1 MTATIRVVIADD
13 HPVTVEGMKH
23 VLARQPD
30 ITVVGVAE
38 NFGQVPAVLKQT
50 CPDVLILDLTGMGNT
65 TIALMQ
71 RLERDFPTVGV
82 VIFSS
87 ALNFANELLDLGV
100 RGYVT
105 KTELASELI
114 CAVTAVARGE
124 ICLSP
129 LVEQYLERTAE
140 DNPLTPRELFAL
152 RMEVQGLR
160 TQQMAEIMQ
169 IKSHSVQNLFNSM
182 FAKTGCRTRRE
193 LVEWYVQLYGPL
205 KEDEYV
211 S

>member
-1 MTATIRVVIADD
+1 MTATIHVVIADD
-13 HPVTVEGMKH
+13 HPVTVEGIKN
-23 VLARQPD
+23 VLATQPS
-30 ITVVGVAE
+30 IAVVGLAE
-38 NFGQVPAVLKQT
+38 NFGQVPAVLAQT
-50 CPDVLILDLTGMGNT
+50 RPDVLILDLTGMGNT

-87 ALNFANELLDLGV
+87 ALNYANELLDHGV

-105 KTELASELI
+105 KTELASDLI
-114 CAVTAVARGE
+114 RAVTAVARGE

-129 LVEQYLERTAE
+129 LVEQYLGRTG
-140 DNPLTPRELFAL
+140 DNNALTPRELFAL

-169 IKSHSVQNLFNSM
+169 IRSHSVQNLFNSM

-193 LVEWYVQLYGPL
+193 LAEWYIQLYGPL
-205 KEDEYV
+205 KEDNQAV
-211 S
+211 